1 MLRIFAIFTLPTIPE
16 KESGQ
21 ALKERAAVE
30 KVKLLSNILNKNQ
43 IYKKNGISY
52 LVVENERAC
61 PAEVNTEAGG

>member
-43 IYKKNGISY
+43 IYKKTGSATS
-52 LVVENERAC
+52 LLKMSGLA
-61 PAEVNTEAGG
+61 PLK